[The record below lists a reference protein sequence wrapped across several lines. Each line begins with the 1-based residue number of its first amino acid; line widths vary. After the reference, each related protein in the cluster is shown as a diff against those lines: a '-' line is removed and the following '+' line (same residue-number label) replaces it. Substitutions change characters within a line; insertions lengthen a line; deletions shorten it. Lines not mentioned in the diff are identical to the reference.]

1 MSGIVFYEANNK
13 KLLKDALRILKHRG
27 RSYKRIIEKDEKMIG
42 ITTNRGKNSIDN
54 VTYEDDETGLVID
67 GWLYD
72 GQKLQE
78 LSKKFKNNDHSFI
91 QNIDGIFSLIIAGKD
106 EYLVARDPFG
116 TKPLYYGKI
125 QGKMIF
131 ASEMKAIVSISD
143 EVNEFPPGH
152 YYTPKKG
159 FKRYFSIDELNK
171 KVNKITNTEKASEI
185 VKDALNEAV
194 RKRLDYFRKKPVIFL
209 SGGLDSSCVAAAV
222 AKHSKNVKSFAVGN
236 QNSSDVKYAR
246 KVAKKLGLRHY
257 EYEYNRQEMIDI
269 LPDVIYY
276 LESFDESLVRSAI
289 PNFLVAKLAKKN
301 NSKIV
306 LMGEG
311 SDELFGGYHYLKD
324 LSFPEMEREM
334 LNLTSTGHH
343 MGFQRDDRMT
353 IAHGM
358 DYDVPFMDM
367 KVVKSALSIPSD
379 WKIFGKEEKI
389 EKWILRKA
397 YENELPK
404 DVVWR
409 RKDQFSK
416 GAGSSESIEDYA
428 NELITD
434 REFKKERHVS
444 ERVILKSKEELL
456 YYRIFK
462 KYFPHKKNAE
472 IVGRWEPE
480 MATA

>member
-13 KLLKDALRILKHRG
+13 KLLKDALKKLKHRG
-27 RSYKRIIEKDEKMIG
+27 RSCKKIVEKDKNMMG
-42 ITTNRGKNSIDN
+42 ITTNTGKSSIDN

-67 GWLYD
+67 GWLYN

-78 LSKKFKNNDHSFI
+78 LSKKFKNNDYSFI
-91 QNIDGIFSLIIAGKD
+91 KNIDGIFSLIIAGKRN
-106 EYLVARDPFG
+106 YLVARDPFG

-125 QGKMIF
+125 QNKLIF
-131 ASEMKAIVSISD
+131 ASEMKAIVSVSD

-152 YYTPKKG
+152 YYTPEKG
-159 FKRYFSIDELNK
+159 FKSYFSVVELNK
-171 KVNKITNTEKASEI
+171 RANKITNTEKASEI
-185 VKDALNEAV
+185 VKDAIDKAV
-194 RKRLDYFRKKPVIFL
+194 KKRLDYFRKKPVIFL

-222 AKHSKNVKSFAVGN
+222 AKHSKNAKSFAVGN
-236 QNSSDVKYAR
+236 QNSDDLKYAR
-246 KVAKKLGLRHY
+246 KVAKKLGLQHH
-257 EYEYNRQEMIDI
+257 EYEYDRQEMIDI

-289 PNFLVAKLAKKN
+289 PNFIVAKLAKNN

-311 SDELFGGYHYLKD
+311 SDELFGGYHYLKG
-324 LSFPEMEREM
+324 LSLPEMEKEII
-334 LNLTSTGHH
+334 NLTNAGHH
-343 MGFQRDDRMT
+343 MGFQRDDRMN

-367 KVVKSALSIPSD
+367 KVVESALSIPAD
-379 WKIFGKEEKI
+379 WKIFGTDKKV

-409 RKDQFSK
+409 RKDQFSQ
-416 GAGSSESIEDYA
+416 GAGSRESIENYA
-428 NELITD
+428 NELIT
-434 REFKKERHVS
+434 
-444 ERVILKSKEELL
+444 
-456 YYRIFK
+456 
-462 KYFPHKKNAE
+462 
-472 IVGRWEPE
+472 
-480 MATA
+480 